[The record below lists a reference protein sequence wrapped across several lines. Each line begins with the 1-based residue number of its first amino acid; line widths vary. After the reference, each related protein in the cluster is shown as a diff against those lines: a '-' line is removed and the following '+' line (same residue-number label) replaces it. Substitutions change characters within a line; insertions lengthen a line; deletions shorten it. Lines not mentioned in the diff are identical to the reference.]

1 MPRTRTLPPGEV
13 TLLKGF
19 FPDFIIET
27 VKKAHQKKQKV
38 EMLQSSFTDPGGDFN
53 SILIDDQIIHT
64 SQGY

>member
-1 MPRTRTLPPGEV
+1 V